1 MGGAEESAFALGLG
15 AAATDYASVWGD
27 MVNLLT
33 GNAALMIFLFGG
45 LVAMAWKHFKRAKKA
60 VRG

>member
-1 MGGAEESAFALGLG
+1 MEPAVDGFATALGT
-15 AAATDYASVWGD
+15 AATDYSSVWGN
-27 MVNLLT
+27 MVTLLT

-45 LVAMAWKHFKRAKKA
+45 LIAMAWKHFKRAKKA